1 MRESLKQERAACMN
15 QPEMFLLKLIHAIM
29 EVLAKLETK
38 CISVTTHNFN
48 VAHISFTG
56 PACEP
61 KEASKQLCGTINE
74 AFGTFHL
81 SEITF
86 MQEKVI
92 SPNFEVFT
100 PR

>member
-1 MRESLKQERAACMN
+1 MRESFKQERAPCMN
-15 QPEMFLLKLIHAIM
+15 QAKMFLLQLIHDTM

-38 CISVTTHNFN
+38 SVFLYNFN

-56 PACEP
+56 QTCEP

-86 MQEKVI
+86 KQEKVI
-92 SPNFEVFT
+92 SPNFGVFT
-100 PR
+100 LR

>member
-1 MRESLKQERAACMN
+1 MRESFKKELRLCLHQLKMS
-15 QPEMFLLKLIHAIM
+15 LLQLIHDIM

-38 CISVTTHNFN
+38 SVTTYNFN

-56 PACEP
+56 QECEP

-92 SPNFEVFT
+92 SPNFGVLT
-100 PR
+100 LR

>member
-1 MRESLKQERAACMN
+1 MYEPGQDVPATVDSWHHGGIGQTRNK
-15 QPEMFLLKLIHAIM
+15 
-29 EVLAKLETK
+29 K

-48 VAHISFTG
+48 VGHISFTG

-92 SPNFEVFT
+92 SPNFGVFT
-100 PR
+100 LR